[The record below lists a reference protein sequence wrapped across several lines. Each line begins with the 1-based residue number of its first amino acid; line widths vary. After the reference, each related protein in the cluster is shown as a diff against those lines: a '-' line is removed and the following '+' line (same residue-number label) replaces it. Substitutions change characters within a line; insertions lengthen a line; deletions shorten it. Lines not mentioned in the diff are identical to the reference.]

1 MTAPPSS
8 GEHEHGDA
16 GGSQPRRRVV
26 HPIEH
31 VGQKGIVMAITRRI
45 LLSAMALLLTRRAGA
60 QGTSAPA
67 DVVLYF
73 ISPSDGATIR
83 GAFDC
88 RFGLK
93 NMGVTHAGDSYPKSG
108 HHHLLIDVDQP
119 LDVKEPIPQDKNHL
133 HFGAG
138 QTETRLELPPGKHT
152 LQLVLGDA
160 KHFPFDP
167 PVVSSKI
174 SITVLSE
181 HPETKPTERGA
192 RRHRHRRRSS
202 DQRHNERASLANPNG
217 IDSTLLA
224 HAVG

>member
-16 GGSQPRRRVV
+16 ARSEPRRRTVQR
-26 HPIEH
+26 IEH

-45 LLSAMALLLTRRAGA
+45 LLSAMALLLPRAAGA
-60 QGTSAPA
+60 QGTAAPA
-67 DVVLYF
+67 DAVLYF
-73 ISPSDGATIR
+73 ISPKDGATIR
-83 GAFDC
+83 GPFDC

-93 NMGVTHAGDSYPKSG
+93 NMGVTHAGDPYPNSG
-108 HHHLLIDVDQP
+108 HHHLLIDVDRP
-119 LDVKEPIPQDKNHL
+119 LDVKEPIPRDKNHL

-138 QTETRLELPPGKHT
+138 ETETRIELPPGEHT

-167 PVVSSKI
+167 PVVSSRI

-181 HPETKPTERGA
+181 HTQTKRTERGT
-192 RRHRHRRRSS
+192 RRHRHRRRSF
-202 DQRHNERASLANPNG
+202 DYEHNERPPQWPGA
-217 IDSTLLA
+217 T
-224 HAVG
+224 HQF